1 MNFVLSRTSVMRRG
15 GLACSL
21 VLFTGVLAATAEPT
35 APQPLDAEA
44 VRARS
49 AAPKTPFA
57 GFAAGRPSGPNP
69 YLSFLPAGAKPD
81 YAAWRNWL
89 AQEGKA
95 RRTVQP
101 PADPSKLI
109 GAGES
114 EPNDTRATAD
124 AVPGF
129 GTGTG
134 DDPAADLTGTI
145 DPPPAPTIIGPFA
158 EDNGSIPLA
167 VATGLASGFTV
178 RTSGSIGDGPYG
190 SGGTGSGDFDFF
202 RLDGV
207 AAGDEILID
216 ADTPIPFCCG
226 DLDPFVTI
234 FDAAGNLLA
243 YNDDQPT
250 GGTYDSYLL
259 YTAPAPGVYYVVI
272 GAYTSPFP
280 TNRFDSSTGTG
291 FASQGTYDVTI
302 GLNATDADHFSF
314 DLEPGDVISGNLL
327 ASSGT
332 RVTLFDPSG
341 VERIGSTQN
350 LNAILPGPYP
360 QGGAAG
366 FTYVVETPGTYVV
379 RVGSVPGAYTL
390 ELRDFRPYLEQG
402 LRGVAQ
408 VVFVDFD
415 GAVVDTSLFGSSGNA
430 NLSPLSSFLA
440 GWGLTPAD
448 EGAVIDAIL
457 ATLVE
462 NLSTDMRVLAL
473 NGDYDVTNLP
483 GDFDV
488 VILNSRDHAD
498 PLGNP
503 NVSRL
508 VVGGTIDELGFATI
522 GIASAI
528 DPGNY
533 STSDVAVVL
542 LDLLSGVPADPNSL
556 NQFALHPGAS
566 KIDLVGRGVGN
577 VAAHEAGHFFSS
589 FHTDQLDAQAN
600 VMDQGGNLPNS
611 TGVGPDLIFG
621 NGDDVDVDFGVDA
634 FVPNEGFTG
643 FEDTLNAT
651 AFGLSTGMFEC
662 PVLPLGGCRVAG
674 KSTLQI
680 KDKTS
685 DKQDALSFAW
695 LNGSATSFAELGAP
709 LASSDY
715 RVCVYDAGGLVRSAT
730 APAGGL
736 CRGKPCWKQTGP
748 TSAPNGFVYRDPDLT
763 PDGTATVVL
772 KSGLAGK
779 AKVQWKAKGQPL
791 DDGALGVVPPVVVEV
806 SHGDGSVCFG
816 QTFGALDIVTNN
828 TIELK
833 AKVP

>member
-1 MNFVLSRTSVMRRG
+1 LALFVGMV
-15 GLACSL
+15 
-21 VLFTGVLAATAEPT
+21 AATAEPT
-35 APQPLDAEA
+35 AAQPLDADA
-44 VRARS
+44 VLAQS
-49 AAPKTPFA
+49 AAPKSPFA

-81 YAAWRNWL
+81 YAGWRSWL

-95 RRTVQP
+95 KRAVQP
-101 PADPSKLI
+101 PADLSKLI
-109 GAGES
+109 GAAES

-124 AVPGF
+124 AIPGF
-129 GTGTG
+129 GTGPG
-134 DDPAADLTGTI
+134 DDPAADVAGTI

-158 EDNGSIPLA
+158 EDNGSIPLSI
-167 VATGLASGFTV
+167 ATGLLSGFTV

-190 SGGTGSGDFDFF
+190 SGGTASGDYDFF

-216 ADTPIPFCCG
+216 VDTPIPFCCG
-226 DLDPFVTI
+226 DLDPFVSV

-243 YNDDQPT
+243 YNDDQPM
-250 GGTYDSYLL
+250 GGTYDSFLL
-259 YTAPAPGVYYVVI
+259 YIAPAAGTYYVVM

-280 TNRFDSSTGTG
+280 NDRFNS
-291 FASQGTYDVTI
+291 ASGNGVATEGTYDVTI
-302 GLNATDADHFSF
+302 GLNSTDPDHFSF

-327 ASSGT
+327 GAVGT

-341 VERIGSTQN
+341 VERVGAANN
-350 LNAILPGPYP
+350 LNVILPGPFP
-360 QGGAAG
+360 QGGVTG
-366 FTYVVETPGTYVV
+366 FTYAVETPGTYVV
-379 RVGSVPGAYTL
+379 RVTAVPGAYTL
-390 ELRDFRPYLEQG
+390 ELRDFRPHLEQG
-402 LRGVAQ
+402 LRGAAQ
-408 VVFVDFD
+408 ILFVDFD
-415 GAVVDTSLFGSSGNA
+415 GASVDTAAFGSSGIA
-430 NLSPLSSFLA
+430 NLSPLASFLV

-448 EGAVIDAIL
+448 ESAVIDAIL

-473 NGDYDVTNLP
+473 NGDYDVSSLP

-488 VILNSRDHAD
+488 VIRNSRDHAD
-498 PLGNP
+498 PLGDP

-508 VVGGTIDELGFATI
+508 VVGGTISELQISTI

-542 LDLLSGVPADPNSL
+542 LDLLSAAPADPNSL
-556 NQFALHPGAS
+556 NQFALDPGAS

-577 VAAHEAGHFFSS
+577 IAAHEAGHFFSS
-589 FHTDQLDAQAN
+589 FHTNQFNAQAN

-643 FEDTLNAT
+643 SEDTLNAT
-651 AFGLSTGMFEC
+651 AFGLSTGMFDC

-685 DKQDALSFAW
+685 DKQDALSFGW
-695 LNGSATSFAELGAP
+695 LNGAATSFLDLGAP
-709 LASSDY
+709 LTSSDY
-715 RVCVYDAGGLVRSAT
+715 RVCVYDVGGLVRSAT

-736 CRGKPCWKQTGP
+736 CRGKPCWKSTGP

-763 PDGTATVVL
+763 PGGTGTVVL
-772 KSGLAGK
+772 KSGVAGK
-779 AKVQWKAKGQPL
+779 AKVQWKAKGLPL
-791 DDGALGVVPPVVVEV
+791 DDGPLGVVPPVVVQV
-806 SHGDGSVCFG
+806 SHGDGAVCFG
-816 QTFGALDIVTNN
+816 QTFGALDITTN
-828 TIELK
+828 TAVELK
-833 AKVP
+833 AKAP